1 MKTIELDLN
10 LDREDEIELE
20 QQYGIKFMVVI
31 ANGPPGGNPLY
42 SLYSVQGDSADIVKF
57 LKEWYYGPDF
67 GSETDIMDE
76 IEAAFSELLV
86 S

>member
-1 MKTIELDLN
+1 MKTIELDLTN
-10 LDREDEIELE
+10 VLSREAEIELE
-20 QQYGIKFMVVI
+20 QQYGIKLVLVTEG
-31 ANGPPGGNPLY
+31 GPAGGNL
-42 SLYSVQGDSADIVKF
+42 LYSVQGDGADIIKF

-67 GSETDIMDE
+67 GSEADIMDE